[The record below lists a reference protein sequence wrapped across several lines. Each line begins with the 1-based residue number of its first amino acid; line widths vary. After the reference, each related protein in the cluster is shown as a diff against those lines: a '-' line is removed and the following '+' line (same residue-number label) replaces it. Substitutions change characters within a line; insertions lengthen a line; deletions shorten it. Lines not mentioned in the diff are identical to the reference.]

1 MKKLS
6 ILIIGLLLSAGLFS
20 QGQTVI
26 TGKMNIKPDPPVI
39 LLTYS
44 FDTTKMREVETV
56 VHTKT
61 GEGNTFSF
69 KIVEL
74 TPLTNCRI
82 GFYNEGIKFVLSPG
96 DSMHVEFTR
105 GAMDSTI
112 VFSGGNTAINNYL
125 KQYEL
130 AFGKQTEN
138 NEIKTDQSSIQPI
151 LNLPYLKDRKL
162 ELLKRTDSVGRL
174 DPEFVKRE
182 TIRINS
188 EYFNSLMGR
197 DVKEAFGDSI
207 RNDMVNLAL
216 QSLSLSNDQALLDLR
231 EYREFIVNYIDFRL
245 RKTPEEKILLQDY
258 LDRIQM
264 DLSGLAKTYCSYH
277 YISDAIDGIHDGK
290 EKILLRDYFMKI
302 SDDPKLTK
310 ILSSMDIRL
319 TDRNYRDASRILL
332 TSWSLIITLLIYAIV
347 GFAIFKVVTYRSKSG
362 KRIDPLYI
370 IKGLIFLAALAYL
383 SNYFIIYRLTAD
395 RTMAVGR
402 VVTWILFVGLQLYYL
417 IPIWF
422 KKGKY
427 QWYGLQMALLTIL
440 YFYVLISIGNSEN
453 HLHAPFQWLHHH
465 SLSKMVNSWLILVTV
480 SFLVY
485 YVDLLIRRK
494 QTIQY
499 LFKEKL
505 VSLEVVANV
514 LIVFLFVSRIV
525 SISIQDPRQQD
536 GLVVFIVG
544 ILIFYS
550 HAVYLIPQYMLKA
563 RVGGYFIATVAVFVG
578 TILAF
583 YLENIFGVYRS
594 LLHIGVRI
602 PFSEVI
608 QLPEQFVIKTS
619 LWIQFMIGP
628 AMIYAFVKHQLT
640 QKNIGFKMFRNK
652 EAELQQLRSQ
662 VNPHFLFNSLNTV
675 YAFALKENN
684 PKTAEYIAKLANLM
698 RYLVEDMDKEKIPV
712 QKEISYIRDYI
723 NLQAIRS
730 SVEHK
735 IEINN
740 AIEEEQNVMIAPML
754 MIPFVENAFKHGV
767 NPNSVSELKV
777 TFQIV
782 ENRFQFVIENSVD
795 KNFEAFYKEKGF
807 GIGIQNVRQRLEHI
821 YPDRHTLSIAD
832 TGERFI
838 VIMAVELSNLV
849 LQIADE

>member
-1 MKKLS
+1 MKKIS

-26 TGKMNIKPDPPVI
+26 TGKMNIKPDTPVI
-39 LLTYS
+39 LLIYS

-56 VHTKT
+56 AHTKT
-61 GEGNTFSF
+61 GVDNNFSF

-74 TPLTNCRI
+74 KPLTNCRI
-82 GFYNEGIKFVLSPG
+82 GFYNEGVKFVLSPG
-96 DSMHVEFTR
+96 DSMHVEFAR

-112 VFSGGNTAINNYL
+112 VFSGGNIAINNYL

-130 AFGKQTEN
+130 TFSKQTEDN
-138 NEIKTDQSSIQPI
+138 GFKTDQSSIQSI
-151 LNLPYLKDRKL
+151 LNLPYLKERKL
-162 ELLKRTDSVGRL
+162 ELLKRADSAGPL

-197 DVKEAFGDSI
+197 DVIESFGDSI
-207 RNDMVNLAL
+207 RNDLVNRAL
-216 QSLSLSNDQALLDLR
+216 QSLSLSNEKALLDIR
-231 EYREFIVNYIDFRL
+231 EYREFIVNYLDFRV
-245 RKTPEEKILLQDY
+245 RKTPGERILLQDY

-310 ILSSMDIRL
+310 ILGSMDISL
-319 TDRNYRDASRILL
+319 TDRNYVDASRILR
-332 TSWSLIITLLIYAIV
+332 TSWSLIITILIYAIV
-347 GFAIFKVVTYRSKSG
+347 GFAIFKVFTYRSESG

-370 IKGLIFLAALAYL
+370 IKGLIFLTALAYL

-395 RTMAVGR
+395 RTLPVGR
-402 VVTWILFVGLQLYYL
+402 VLTWILFVALQLYYL
-417 IPIWF
+417 IPVWF

-427 QWYGLQMALLTIL
+427 HWYGLQMALLTIL
-440 YFYVLISIGNSEN
+440 YFFVLISIGNSEN
-453 HLHAPFQWLHHH
+453 HLHEPFQWLHHRTII
-465 SLSKMVNSWLILVTV
+465 SVVNSWLILVTV

-494 QTIQY
+494 QKIQY

-514 LIVFLFVSRIV
+514 LLVFLFLSRGF
-525 SISIQDPRQQD
+525 STYIQNTSRQD
-536 GLVVFIVG
+536 DLFVFIIG
-544 ILIFYS
+544 ILIFYLY
-550 HAVYLIPQYMLKA
+550 AIYLIPNFMLKKRA
-563 RVGGYFIATVAVFVG
+563 AKLWFWAIMVLVG
-578 TILAF
+578 TILVF
-583 YLENIFGVYRS
+583 HLENMFGVYRS
-594 LLHIGVRI
+594 LVHIGVRI
-602 PFSEVI
+602 PFFEVI
-608 QLPEQFVIKTS
+608 QGPEPFVIKTAF
-619 LWIQFMIGP
+619 WIQCMIGP
-628 AMIYAFVKHQLT
+628 AMIYAFVKQQLT
-640 QKNIGFKMFRNK
+640 QKNVGFKMFRNK

-698 RYLVEDMDKEKIPV
+698 RYLVEDMEKEKIPV

-754 MIPFVENAFKHGV
+754 MIPFVENAFKHGI

-832 TGERFI
+832 TGDKFI
-838 VIMAVELSNLV
+838 VIMAVELLV
-849 LQIADE
+849 EPGA